1 MSRESCCSTR
11 LAFSLSVLRSLL
23 MGAQITHPQLE
34 LGNQQDSFEST
45 SLSCF
50 SPSFSLF
57 LLSNCELDYE
67 SLYCLLAAASICN
80 LSSVKIFACNSRH
93 LWIAPQLFIWLFGF
107 IAILH
112 EKNWHFLHVSLH
124 GNNSFSDL
132 SSVLWA
138 NSDCLKLFWSF
149 RGKLRFQ
156 MNDICLLSYWQIN
169 HTFVKCNYRNYSAL
183 ASTSQCNTNIN
194 THLF

>member
-57 LLSNCELDYE
+57 LLSNCELDYD

-112 EKNWHFLHVSLH
+112 EKKYDIFCMFPCMEIIHF
-124 GNNSFSDL
+124 
-132 SSVLWA
+132 
-138 NSDCLKLFWSF
+138 
-149 RGKLRFQ
+149 Q
-156 MNDICLLSYWQIN
+156 ICLLSFEQIVIVWN
-169 HTFVKCNYRNYSAL
+169 CSE
-183 ASTSQCNTNIN
+183 ASEAN
-194 THLF
+194 